1 MQALMIL
8 IVGLFRQIADIDDTR
23 SFLEAIASELL
34 DASDFF
40 VHRFS
45 DFV

>member
-1 MQALMIL
+1 MQAL
-8 IVGLFRQIADIDDTR
+8 IVLVVALLRPIADIEDTL
-23 SFLEAIASELL
+23 SFLEAIASELF